1 MENNLNS
8 QELHGNFDRLESLPL
23 FHFSL
28 HAKELFHSNFLVW
41 MAKDKDLRPLFKK
54 VMVGIGIDEK
64 IVESWGD
71 KFEVVREER
80 NLDILIKAK
89 DTDAPTWYAVI
100 ENKVKSIPTSEQL
113 KNYTET
119 VEKVCIKAHR
129 DPKEVK
135 KILLTLDGYN
145 ENLPEGWQPASY
157 SQISTVLT
165 KSKIKISN
173 SYKKEIVKDYNK
185 MLQSL
190 IEIINSCEVKS
201 LDDKFL
207 LENKEDLQLLRI
219 DDLVGKWR
227 AAQMADKFQ
236 TEYIPKSNSKNAPVC
251 THNYTNKQPL
261 IEVYRHMKDDKTEKD
276 IEQVT
281 IGVQIQGKQYR
292 HCIIAKISEDDV
304 NEIPKASFGFLCEG
318 RETFRNK
325 MIKKHP
331 DVFENISIRGEK
343 NKKFCSY
350 DKKKKGKIFWY
361 QYATI
366 KEDAT
371 IKDIFECMAADLKEI
386 EEIKRAH
393 FGC

>member
-8 QELHGNFDRLESLPL
+8 QELCSNFDMLESLPL

-71 KFEVVREER
+71 KFEVVREEQ

-89 DTDAPTWYAVI
+89 DTDTPTWYAVI
-100 ENKVKSIPTSEQL
+100 ENKVKSIPTSGQL
-113 KNYTET
+113 DKYTKT
-119 VEKVCIKAHR
+119 IEKVCKKTHR

-165 KSKIKISN
+165 KSQIKISD
-173 SYKKEIVKDYNK
+173 SYKNAIVEDYNK

-207 LENKEDLQLLRI
+207 LENKEGLQLLRI
-219 DDLVGKWR
+219 DDLVDKWR
-227 AAQMADKFQ
+227 AAQMASKFYM
-236 TEYIPKSNSKNAPVC
+236 EYGSKC
-251 THNYTNKQPL
+251 THNYTNKQAL
-261 IEVYRHMKDDKTEKD
+261 IDIYKEMKDDKDKED
-276 IEQVT
+276 IDQVT
-281 IGVQIQGKQYR
+281 FGVQIQGTQYR
-292 HCIIAKISEDDV
+292 RCIIAKIKEKDK
-304 NEIPKASFGFLCEG
+304 NKIPEASFGFLCEN
-318 RETFRNK
+318 RKAFRDK
-325 MIKKHP
+325 MRKKYP
-331 DVFENISIRGEK
+331 GVFEPRSINREE
-343 NKKFCSY
+343 NNPFCSY
-350 DKKKKGKIFWY
+350 NKNTEDRTYWY
-361 QYATI
+361 QYVTI
-366 KEDAT
+366 EKDAT

>member
-8 QELHGNFDRLESLPL
+8 QELHSNFDRLESLPL

-41 MAKDKDLRPLFKK
+41 MAKDKDLRLLFKK

-71 KFEVVREER
+71 KFEVVREEQ

-89 DTDAPTWYAVI
+89 DTDTPTWYAVI

-113 KNYTET
+113 DKYTKT
-119 VEKVCIKAHR
+119 IGKVCKKAHR

-190 IEIINSCEVKS
+190 IEIINYYKVS
-201 LDDKFL
+201 LDNKFL
-207 LENKEDLQLLRI
+207 LETEDKEDLQQLRI
-219 DDLVGKWR
+219 DDLVDKWR
-227 AAQMADKFQ
+227 AAQMASKFNM
-236 TEYIPKSNSKNAPVC
+236 EYGSKYSSEC
-251 THNYTNKQPL
+251 TQNYTNNQPL

>member
-8 QELHGNFDRLESLPL
+8 QELHSNFDRLESLPL

-41 MAKDKDLRPLFKK
+41 MAKDKDLRLLFKK

-71 KFEVVREER
+71 KFEVVREEQ

-89 DTDAPTWYAVI
+89 DTDTPTWYAVI
-100 ENKVKSIPTSEQL
+100 ENKVKSIPTSGQL
-113 KNYTET
+113 DKYTKT
-119 VEKVCIKAHR
+119 IEKVCKKTHR

-190 IEIINSCEVKS
+190 IEIINYYKVS
-201 LDDKFL
+201 LDNKFL
-207 LENKEDLQLLRI
+207 LETEDKEDLQQLRI
-219 DDLVGKWR
+219 DDLVDKWR
-227 AAQMADKFQ
+227 AAQMASKFNM
-236 TEYIPKSNSKNAPVC
+236 EYGSKYSSEC
-251 THNYTNKQPL
+251 TQNYTNNQPL